1 MKKAYIVYLDDGQNV
16 FKVHIPAENEKE
28 ARDFVRGNG
37 EIIAC
42 KPSLDRNEENPISM
56 DLIMQALQN
65 ASFGQMEID
74 LITRALDDCSFIQ

>member
-37 EIIAC
+37 DVIVC

-74 LITRALDDCSFIQ
+74 LVTRALDDCSFIQ

>member
-1 MKKAYIVYLDDGQNV
+1 MKKAYIVYLDDGKSV
-16 FKVHIPAENEKE
+16 FKVHIPAESEKA

-37 EIIAC
+37 EVIAC
-42 KPSLDRNEENPISM
+42 KPSSDRNAENPIRM
-56 DLIMQALQN
+56 DLITQALQN